1 MNRRTHLYAV
11 CASLLVMLLASSMM
25 SKALAQGRA
34 NAASQLPPG
43 KWTLTTGFCWRPECE
58 SAPLLLYT
66 ITTDATKGAGVTTVG
81 FQNRSQ
87 MPVAA
92 VRLNWY
98 LTTQEDQNT
107 LLLQGQT
114 PLLYFPNAL
123 ASNSKWSLEYN
134 VVSFGQIHKPLLKN
148 GVLNGNFH
156 IMLAVSEVLYE
167 DGSNWSRADSKET
180 AVKSA
185 GHAKAR
191 PQGCPRQ
198 TCAIDSSGAFYTCQS
213 SSNNEACTNNSD
225 GTRCTRTICGTTGD
239 GGQAPG
245 TPPRPN

>member
-1 MNRRTHLYAV
+1 MDRRSRFYAV
-11 CASLLVMLLASSMM
+11 YVSLLLTLLTSSM
-25 SKALAQGRA
+25 SQALAQGRG
-34 NAASQLPPG
+34 NAVSQLPPG

-66 ITTDATKGAGVTTVG
+66 ITTDATKGAAVTTVG

-98 LTTQEDQNT
+98 LSTQEDQNT
-107 LLLQGQT
+107 TLLQGQT
-114 PLLYFPNAL
+114 PMLYFPNVL
-123 ASNSKWSLEYN
+123 APNSKWRLEYN

-156 IMLAVSEVLYE
+156 IMLAVSEVLYA
-167 DGSNWSRADSKET
+167 DGSSWSRSESKET
-180 AVKSA
+180 DVKSA
-185 GHAKAR
+185 GHANAR

-213 SSNNEACTNNSD
+213 SSNNESCTNSSD
-225 GTRCTRTICGTTGD
+225 GTKCTRTICGTAGD